1 MKAKER
7 NAKMKLKL
15 IFRDDENCKADTKPF
30 LMEINDEA
38 VMDENNMATVFCPHC
53 SRPLI
58 SPDLHQ

>member
-1 MKAKER
+1 
-7 NAKMKLKL
+7 MKLKL